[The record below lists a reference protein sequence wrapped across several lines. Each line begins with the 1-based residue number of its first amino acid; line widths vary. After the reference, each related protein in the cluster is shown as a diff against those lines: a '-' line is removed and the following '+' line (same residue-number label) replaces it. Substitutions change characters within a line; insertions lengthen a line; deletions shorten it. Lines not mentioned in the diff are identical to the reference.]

1 MVVFDLDE
9 SLGYL
14 IRQAGLRFQVSMKRA
29 FNAKGY
35 DLTSEQWGVLCRLW
49 EEEGLTQ
56 KEIARRVFRGDTK
69 QGWPSI
75 SRVLNILARKKII
88 IRKMD
93 PDDRRAFRIYLTK
106 QGREIKDE
114 LISIVRKDLKKASR
128 NMNESEIKE
137 LKRMLTQVFDN
148 LG

>member
-1 MVVFDLDE
+1 MVMFDLDD

-75 SRVLNILARKKII
+75 SRVLNVLGRKKMIV
-88 IRKMD
+88 RKMD

-114 LISIVRKDLKKASR
+114 LISIVKKDLKKASR
-128 NMNESEIKE
+128 NLNESEIKE